1 MMITINGKG
10 VSTGV
15 ACGPL
20 YFYRRVSGA
29 VPRMTD
35 ANPAVEWARFEA
47 AKSTAIGQ
55 LSALYDKALKEAGE
69 EAAILFET
77 HQMML
82 EDLDYVD
89 AIQDRI
95 ENQHMNAEAA
105 VADTGEQFAEMFAA
119 MDDSYMQARA
129 ADVKDISNR
138 VVGIL
143 MGAIQG
149 GIDSPVPVILA
160 ADDLAPSE
168 TVQLDKS
175 KILGFVTA
183 GGSGNSHTAI
193 LARTMGIPAIIGV
206 GNQLKEAYEGKEVF
220 VDGQTGEVVI
230 DADEVTR
237 ERLSKKQS
245 KERALKE
252 LLDQL
257 KGKPNETMDGKNIMV
272 YCNIGNPGDMD
283 AVLANDGSGIGLFR
297 SEFLYLQGNDY
308 PTEEEQFQ
316 AYKTVAERMGG
327 KRVIIRTLDIGADKQ
342 ADYFGLAHE
351 ENPAMGLRAIRIC
364 LTRPEVFKTQLR
376 ALYRASAYGKVAI
389 MFPMITSVWEVQ
401 EIKRIC
407 KNVREEL
414 AEEGVPMADY
424 VELGIM
430 IETPSAVMM
439 SDRLAKEVDFFSVG
453 TNDLTQY
460 TLAVDRQGNNLDRFY
475 DSHHPAILRML
486 KMAADNAHAAGIWIG
501 ICGELG
507 ADTSLTETFLAIGI
521 DELSVS
527 PASVLPL
534 RNAIRSLDS
543 RTNRDQILEEL
554 LRSSQVYIRRPNRG
568 ASFCAK
574 IPPHV
579 YSGRRDKKRGWQ

>member
-10 VSTGV
+10 VSNGV
-15 ACGPL
+15 AVGPL
-20 YFYRRVSGA
+20 YFYRRSTGA
-29 VPRMTD
+29 VPRVTD
-35 ANPAVEWARFEA
+35 ADPAVEWARFEA
-47 AKSTAIGQ
+47 AKATAIGQ
-55 LSALYDKALKEAGE
+55 LGELYEKALNEAGE

-82 EDLDYVD
+82 DDLDYVE
-89 AIQDRI
+89 AIQSLI
-95 ENQHMNAEAA
+95 ESDHLNAEAA
-105 VADTGEQFAEMFAA
+105 VSDTGVQFAEMFAA

-143 MGAIQG
+143 MGAVQG
-149 GIDSPVPVILA
+149 GIDSDVPVILA
-160 ADDLAPSE
+160 SDDLAPSE

-206 GNQLKEAYEGKEVF
+206 GDQLKEAYEGKEVF
-220 VDGQTGEVVI
+220 VDGQTGEVVV

-237 ERLSKKQS
+237 DRLTKKQS

-257 KGKPNETMDGKNIMV
+257 KGKPNETVDGKNIMV

-283 AVLANDGSGIGLFR
+283 AVLANDGGGIGLFR

-342 ADYFGLAHE
+342 ADYFNLDHE

-414 AEEGVPMADY
+414 AAEGVPMADY

-460 TLAVDRQGNNLDRFY
+460 TLAVDRQGNNLDKFY
-475 DSHHPAILRML
+475 DSHHPAVLRML

-534 RNAIRSLDS
+534 RNAIRSIDS
-543 RTNRDQILEEL
+543 RVNHDKILNEL
-554 LRSSQVYIRRPNRG
+554 LQS
-568 ASFCAK
+568 
-574 IPPHV
+574 
-579 YSGRRDKKRGWQ
+579 

>member
-1 MMITINGKG
+1 MITITGKG

-15 ACGPL
+15 AVGPL
-20 YFYRRVSGA
+20 YFYRRASGEI
-29 VPRMTD
+29 PRTT
-35 ANPAVEWARFEA
+35 VEDSVAELARFEA
-47 AKSTAIGQ
+47 AKQTAIEQ
-55 LSALYDKALKEAGE
+55 LGKLYEKALAEAGE

-82 EDLDYVD
+82 EDLDYVES
-89 AIQDRI
+89 IQGLI
-95 ENQHMNAEAA
+95 EGDHLNAEAA
-105 VADTGEQFAEMFAA
+105 VSDTSAQFAEMFAS

-129 ADVKDISNR
+129 ADVKDISSR
-138 VVGIL
+138 VIGIL
-143 MGAIQG
+143 MGVAQG
-149 GIDSPVPVILA
+149 GIDSDVPVILA
-160 ADDLAPSE
+160 SDDLAPSE

-175 KILGFVTA
+175 KILGFVTS

-206 GNQLKEAYEGKEVF
+206 GDQLKEAFEGKEVF
-220 VDGQTGEVVI
+220 VDGQTGEVVVE
-230 DADEVTR
+230 ADDVSR

-245 KERALKE
+245 KERARRE

-257 KGKPNETMDGKNIMV
+257 KGKPNETLDGKNMMV

-283 AVLANDGSGIGLFR
+283 AVLANDGGGIGLFR
-297 SEFLYLQGNDY
+297 SEFLYLQGDDY
-308 PTEEEQFQ
+308 PTEEQQFQ

-342 ADYFGLAHE
+342 ADYFGLDKE

-376 ALYRASAYGKVAI
+376 ALYRASAYGKIAI

-407 KNVREEL
+407 ANIRAEL

-439 SDRLAKEVDFFSVG
+439 SDRLAREVDFFSVG

-460 TLAVDRQGNNLDRFY
+460 TLAVDRQGNNLDKFY
-475 DSHHPAILRML
+475 DAHHPAVLRML

-507 ADTSLTETFLAIGI
+507 ADTSLTETFFALGI

-527 PASVLPL
+527 PSAVLPL
-534 RNAIRSLDS
+534 RGAIRAIDTTAS
-543 RTNRDQILEEL
+543 RDRILAEL
-554 LRSSQVYIRRPNRG
+554 YE
-568 ASFCAK
+568 
-574 IPPHV
+574 
-579 YSGRRDKKRGWQ
+579 

>member
-10 VSTGV
+10 VSNGV
-15 ACGPL
+15 AVGPL
-20 YFYRRVSGA
+20 YFYRRSTGA
-29 VPRMTD
+29 VPRVTD
-35 ANPAVEWARFEA
+35 ADPAVEWARFEA
-47 AKSTAIGQ
+47 AKATAIGQ
-55 LSALYDKALKEAGE
+55 LGELYEKALNEAGE

-82 EDLDYVD
+82 DDLDYVE
-89 AIQDRI
+89 AIQGLI
-95 ENQHMNAEAA
+95 ENDHLNAEAA
-105 VADTGEQFAEMFAA
+105 VSDTGVQFAEMFAA

-143 MGAIQG
+143 MGAVQG
-149 GIDSPVPVILA
+149 GIDSDVPVILA
-160 ADDLAPSE
+160 SDDLAPSE

-206 GNQLKEAYEGKEVF
+206 GDQLKEAYEGKEVF
-220 VDGQTGEVVI
+220 VDGQTGEVVV

-237 ERLSKKQS
+237 DRLTKKQS

-257 KGKPNETMDGKNIMV
+257 KGKPNETVDGKNIMV

-283 AVLANDGSGIGLFR
+283 AVLANDGGGIGLFR

-342 ADYFGLAHE
+342 ADYFNLDHE

-414 AEEGVPMADY
+414 AAEGVPMADY

-460 TLAVDRQGNNLDRFY
+460 TLAVDRQGNNLDKFY
-475 DSHHPAILRML
+475 DSHHPAVLRML

-534 RNAIRSLDS
+534 RNAIRSIDS
-543 RTNRDQILEEL
+543 RVNHDKILNEL
-554 LRSSQVYIRRPNRG
+554 LQS
-568 ASFCAK
+568 
-574 IPPHV
+574 
-579 YSGRRDKKRGWQ
+579 